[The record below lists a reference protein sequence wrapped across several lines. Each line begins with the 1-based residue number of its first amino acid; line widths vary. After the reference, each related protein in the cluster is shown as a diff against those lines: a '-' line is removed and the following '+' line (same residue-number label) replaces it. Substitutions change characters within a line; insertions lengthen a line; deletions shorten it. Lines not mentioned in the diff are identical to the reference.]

1 MLRWYLI
8 HSKASAEASA
18 QLHLERQRYEVY
30 LPRLL
35 QTVQRRG
42 QWRERVVALFPRYLF
57 VRVEDGRQSLSPVR
71 STVGV
76 ADVVRFGFHYASVR
90 DNIISELREREDV
103 KSGLHRLRCAPPLS
117 RGSRVRI
124 GAGPFGGLEGVFERE
139 AGTERVL
146 VLLKLLGQDA
156 SVRVPAGFVL
166 SAAAG

>member
-8 HSKASAEASA
+8 HSKVSAEASA
-18 QLHLERQRYEVY
+18 QLNLERQRYEVY

-42 QWRERVVALFPRYLF
+42 QWKERIVALFPRYLF
-57 VRVEDGRQSLSPVR
+57 VRVEEGQQSLSPVR

-76 ADVVRFGFHYASVR
+76 VGVVRFGLRYAAVP
-90 DNIISELREREDV
+90 DNIIRELRQRADPQ
-103 KSGLHRLRCAPPLS
+103 SGLHRLHRPVPFS

-124 GAGPFGGLEGVFERE
+124 ATGPFAGLEGVFERE
-139 AGTERVL
+139 AGSERVV

-156 SVRVPAGFVL
+156 SVRIPAGFVL
-166 SAAAG
+166 SAAVG